1 MSVKIDENGCGM
13 ENISLVVIDIGIN
26 NLIPR

>member
-1 MSVKIDENGCGM
+1 MSVKIDENKCGM

-26 NLIPR
+26 NLIRR